1 MSPRMMMRLAVILMA
16 ANVAGMIWVL
26 TLVYFKHP

>member
-1 MSPRMMMRLAVILMA
+1 MSPRTMMKLALVLMA